1 MRTAS
6 LVLLLFL
13 ANTLHAQQDLSPY
26 LRLKVAQEPDGDKQV
41 YVSTFINSVPG
52 DRLSRFVNRHH
63 YLFEYVLINKTA
75 DLRSYS
81 HMYPDTPGIQS
92 RFATYIRTDS
102 AMNGYFSVLTG
113 NVPAKQQYSVAEM
126 MHTASRFFMCDRVKP
141 QDTSLGYH
149 ICIGLNGQKE
159 LNNSRDLTV
168 LEAFCFEAIFQ
179 NFTGKHDPAFLLHFD
194 QYVANAKH
202 ALPVTNLDAFLE
214 AAKNYCYNAM
224 EHDDAL
230 QQALLKYYKKNR
242 KNLGFVIQ

>member
-1 MRTAS
+1 MRTTG
-6 LVLLLFL
+6 LIVLLLL
-13 ANTLHAQQDLSPY
+13 ANILHAQQDLSPY

-52 DRLSRFVNRHH
+52 DKLSRFVDRHH
-63 YLFEYVLINKTA
+63 YRFEYVLINKTA

-81 HMYPDTPGIQS
+81 HMYPDTPGIKA

-102 AMNGYFSVLTG
+102 AMNGYFNVLTG
-113 NVPAKQQYSVAEM
+113 NTSPKIQYSVAEM

-141 QDTSLGYH
+141 KDTTLGYH

-179 NFTGKHDPAFLLHFD
+179 NFTGKHDPAFLVHFD
-194 QYVANAKH
+194 QYAAEAKH
-202 ALPVTNLDAFLE
+202 KLPVTNLDKFLE
-214 AAKNYCYNAM
+214 EAKNYCYNAM

-230 QQALLKYYKKNR
+230 KRALLKYYKKNR